1 MYFFVTLGMYPC
13 HQWWKVSYVVT
24 IQSFD
29 QTSLYV
35 NGPFA
40 ATDHTSFM
48 AVEKFGLV
56 TKGNSRW
63 LIAFEHYFLD
73 SLLELLSSDL
83 YYGHLDFSSLDD
95 LVV

>member
-1 MYFFVTLGMYPC
+1 MAFWMYPS
-13 HQWWKVSYVVT
+13 HKWWEVSYVVT

-35 NGPFA
+35 KGPFA
-40 ATDHTSFM
+40 VTNNTSFM

-73 SLLELLSSDL
+73 LLLELLAFDL
-83 YYGHLDFSSLDD
+83 YYGHLDSRSVDD

>member
-1 MYFFVTLGMYPC
+1 MYPC
-13 HQWWKVSYVVT
+13 HQWWEVSYVVT

-29 QTSLYV
+29 HSSLYV
-35 NGPFA
+35 KGPFA

-63 LIAFEHYFLD
+63 LITFEHYFLD

-83 YYGHLDFSSLDD
+83 DYGHLDASSLGKIGR
-95 LVV
+95 VTH

>member
-1 MYFFVTLGMYPC
+1 MYPC

-24 IQSFD
+24 IQPFD
-29 QTSLYV
+29 HSSLYV
-35 NGPFA
+35 KGPFA

-63 LIAFEHYFLD
+63 LVTFEHYFLD
-73 SLLELLSSDL
+73 LLFELLAFDL
-83 YYGHLDFSSLDD
+83 DYGHLDSSSLDD